1 MAAGKPGEAEAR
13 LRRFDGQ
20 YRWFLFRANPMRD
33 ESGKIVK
40 WYGTNTDINDRKRAE
55 AEVKESYLRL
65 AEAQRL
71 SKTGSFITDLVADD
85 HNWSE
90 ETFRIFE
97 FDPSTKVTVQMIQNI
112 VHPEDL
118 PSFESMISRA
128 MTGEDV
134 DFSFRILTPR
144 GAVKHIRGMARVI
157 EHVVGR
163 PLFIGAL
170 QDVTES
176 KIAEEALNRARS
188 ELAHVARVTTLNA
201 LTASIAHEINQP
213 LSGIITNA
221 STCLLALS
229 EEPPDLEVARQTA
242 AVDPR
247 WGSCIGCDQPAAH
260 ALQQE
265 GFAARI
271 NGFE

>member
-1 MAAGKPGEAEAR
+1 
-13 LRRFDGQ
+13 
-20 YRWFLFRANPMRD
+20 
-33 ESGKIVK
+33 
-40 WYGTNTDINDRKRAE
+40 
-55 AEVKESYLRL
+55 
-65 AEAQRL
+65 
-71 SKTGSFITDLVADD
+71 
-85 HNWSE
+85 
-90 ETFRIFE
+90 
-97 FDPSTKVTVQMIQNI
+97 MIQNI

-176 KIAEEALNRARS
+176 KIAEDALNRARS
-188 ELAHVARVTTLNA
+188 ELAHVARVMTLNA
-201 LTASIAHEINQP
+201 LTASIAHEMNQP

-221 STCLLALS
+221 NTCLLMLS
-229 EEPPDLEVARQTA
+229 EDPPDLEGARETTQRTIRDGNRASDVINRLRALYGKKISRFEPMDLNEATREGHFVVA
-242 AVDPR
+242 
-247 WGSCIGCDQPAAH
+247 
-260 ALQQE
+260 E
-265 GFAARI
+265 
-271 NGFE
+271 